1 MKIKLLVPMV
11 KNGKEIEA
19 GSVMDIP
26 DANVPKWIAK
36 GWGEPVGHKKEHKA
50 KKETKELKIDSK
62 DSK

>member
-1 MKIKLLVPMV
+1 MV

-26 DANVPKWIAK
+26 DANAPKWIAK

>member
-1 MKIKLLVPMV
+1 MV
-11 KNGKEIEA
+11 KDGKEMQE

-26 DANVPKWIAK
+26 EANAPKLIAR
-36 GWGEPVGHKKEHKA
+36 GWGEPMGHKKEHKA